1 MGKVLEFPSQQAQGL
16 AYLDTQLRNLL
27 ASKGADQK
35 LIDFAAKILTQ
46 TYAELSESEQYS
58 FSIALP
64 AGIDES
70 DSAELNQQ
78 INTGLQG
85 IRAESHALM
94 VRLVAQ
100 LVLTKLQLFQ
110 RERD

>member
-1 MGKVLEFPSQQAQGL
+1 VGIVLEFPSQQAQGL

-64 AGIDES
+64 ASLNEK
-70 DSAELNQQ
+70 DSAELNRQ
-78 INTGLQG
+78 INAGLEG

-94 VRLVAQ
+94 VKLVAQ

-110 RERD
+110 RERV

>member
-16 AYLDTQLRNLL
+16 AYLDTQLRDLL

-35 LIDFAAKILTQ
+35 LIDFAARILTQ
-46 TYAELSESEQYS
+46 TYAELRESEQYS
-58 FSIALP
+58 FNIALP
-64 AGIDES
+64 LGIS
-70 DSAELNQQ
+70 VNDSAELNRQ
-78 INTGLQG
+78 INTGLEG

-110 RERD
+110 HERD

>member
-35 LIDFAAKILTQ
+35 LIDFAAKVLTQ

-58 FSIALP
+58 FSIQLP
-64 AGIDES
+64 VGISEN
-70 DSAELNQQ
+70 DSAALNQQ
-78 INTGLQG
+78 INTGLEG

-110 RERD
+110 HERD

>member
-1 MGKVLEFPSQQAQGL
+1 MGKVLEFPSQQAQGR
-16 AYLDTQLRNLL
+16 AYLDTQLRKLL
-27 ASKGADQK
+27 TSKGADQI
-35 LIDFAAKILTQ
+35 LIDFAAKVLTQ

-64 AGIDES
+64 MGISES
-70 DSAELNQQ
+70 DSAELNRQ
-78 INTGLQG
+78 INTGVEG

>member
-1 MGKVLEFPSQQAQGL
+1 MGKVLEFPSQQAQGM

-35 LIDFAAKILTQ
+35 LIDFAAKVLTQ
-46 TYAELSESEQYS
+46 TYAELSQSEQYS

-64 AGIDES
+64 AGISEK
-70 DSAELNQQ
+70 DSAELNRQ
-78 INTGLQG
+78 INTGLEG

-110 RERD
+110 HERD